1 MLEFL
6 NALTI
11 ELENGNWI
19 AIAVVS
25 AASLATVVGLCGTVA
40 ASRPAR
46 RSAWLLGTFA
56 VVPAIMSILLL
67 RNPTVSHFW
76 TWVESDF
83 HYLIPLV
90 GLLIS
95 ALVIGAC
102 VIKSREAET
111 EEGRIGWLVA
121 IPFIIPVAIAFSG
134 LILALALVAA
144 VMWILGGA
152 ATVAA
157 KEELKTYRPGG
168 INNPLH
174 ARIIH
179 KK

>member
-6 NALTI
+6 NSVAI

-25 AASLATVVGLCGTVA
+25 AASLATIVGLCGTVA
-40 ASRPAR
+40 ASTPAR
-46 RSAWLLGTFA
+46 RSAWLLGA
-56 VVPAIMSILLL
+56 VVVVPAIMSILLL

-76 TWVESDF
+76 AWVETDF
-83 HYLIPLV
+83 HYIIPLV
-90 GLLIS
+90 VLLIS

-102 VIKSREAET
+102 VVKSREAET

-134 LILALALVAA
+134 LALGLALVVA
-144 VMWILGGA
+144 VMWVLGGTASA
-152 ATVAA
+152 AAR
-157 KEELKTYRPGG
+157 EELKTYRPGG